1 MLFTDST
8 FIGIDLSSGRK
19 SITYAALDRDLNLVA
34 LADGDME
41 SVTAF
46 LGGQSTAAVAINA
59 PSGINR
65 GLVRDGMKKKML
77 TPYQLRRVELRLV
90 EAELREHGINVPKTA
105 ASAAAC
111 PEWMQAGFELYRKLE
126 KIGFKKY
133 PEKDST
139 CQFMETNPHACYSA
153 LAGQATLSKIT
164 LEGRLQR
171 QLILYDRGLR
181 IKDPMDFFE
190 EITRYKVSKGDWPL
204 DLLYLPEQLD
214 ALVAAYTAWLAVN
227 KEDRILMIG
236 DMKEG
241 RLVFPEK
248 ELKEKY

>member
-1 MLFTDST
+1 MLFNDSA
-8 FIGIDLSSGRK
+8 FIGIDLTSGKK

-41 SVTAF
+41 AVTAF
-46 LGGQSTAAVAINA
+46 IAGQSTAAVAINA

-77 TPYQLRRVELRLV
+77 TASQLRRAELRLA
-90 EAELREHGINVPKTA
+90 EFELRERGINVTKTPA
-105 ASAAAC
+105 NAGQC
-111 PEWMQAGFELYRKLE
+111 PQWMQAGFELYRKLE

-133 PEKDST
+133 PEKEAIL
-139 CQFMETNPHACYSA
+139 QVLETNPYACYSA
-153 LAGQATLSKIT
+153 LAGQIPLPKASV
-164 LEGRLQR
+164 EGRLQR
-171 QLILYDRGLR
+171 QLILYERGIR

-190 EITRYKVSKGDWPL
+190 EITRYKVSKGDWPM
-204 DLLYLPEQLD
+204 DLLYSPEQLD

-241 RLVFPEK
+241 RLVCPEK